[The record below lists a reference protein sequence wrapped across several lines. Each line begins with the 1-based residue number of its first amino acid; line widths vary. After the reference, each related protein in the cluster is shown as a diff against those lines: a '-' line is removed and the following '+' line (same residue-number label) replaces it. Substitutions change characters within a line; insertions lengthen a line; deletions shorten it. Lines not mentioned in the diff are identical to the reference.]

1 MYLSHVKIRKKLDMK
16 VGIYP
21 GTFDPVTLGHLDVIR
36 RSSKIVDKLVIAVLQ
51 NSSKN
56 PWFSFEERVILIEKV
71 TADISNVEVA
81 SFGGL
86 TVDFCRE
93 KNANIIVRGLRAI
106 TDFEYELQIAQ
117 INHKLAPGIDTMF
130 LTTSVEYSY
139 VSSSIVKEVASYH
152 GDITSF
158 VPNIIVQDIH
168 DKFDQ
173 IRR

>member
-1 MYLSHVKIRKKLDMK
+1 MKIA
-16 VGIYP
+16 IYP
-21 GTFDPVTLGHLDVIR
+21 GTFDPVTRGHLDVIK
-36 RSSKIVDKLVIAVLQ
+36 RSAKIVDKLVIAVLQ
-51 NSSKN
+51 NSAKN
-56 PWFSFEERVILIEKV
+56 PWFTFEERVSLIQKV
-71 TADISNVEVA
+71 VKDLDNVEVT

-86 TVDFCRE
+86 TVDFCKERG
-93 KNANIIVRGLRAI
+93 ANIIVRGLRAI

-117 INHKLAPGIDTMF
+117 INHRLASSIDTMF

-158 VPNIIVQDIH
+158 VPDSIVQDVY
-168 DKFDQ
+168 DKYEQ